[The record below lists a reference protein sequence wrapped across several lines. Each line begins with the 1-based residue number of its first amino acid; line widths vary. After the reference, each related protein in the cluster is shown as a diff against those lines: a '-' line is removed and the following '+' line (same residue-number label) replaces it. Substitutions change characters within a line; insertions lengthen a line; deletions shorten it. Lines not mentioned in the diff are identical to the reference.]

1 MDVVYKTL
9 TENWILIVPEL
20 VLLAVAT
27 ANVLGGFYI
36 RGRGAWACFALLG
49 LLLAGYLLI
58 AKVPERFP
66 SHWVSS
72 ASLFMT
78 DELRWLLRC
87 TNFIIGGTLTL
98 IFWGQIADD
107 YAAEFYSCLLGMIA
121 GVGVVIA
128 AYDLVVLFLALE
140 TVSIPTYIA
149 LYVLRRDNSGLE
161 ATIKYFLLSVLASS
175 VFVFGVSLLYAET
188 GRTNYLQIQLAL
200 SESVNGGYLLLSGVL
215 IMGGLSFRIAAVPL
229 HFYAPDVFAGTH
241 PAGAALLAVVPKT
254 VGLAAI
260 MQLLMDIYGSSAGLA
275 SDGLSVVQVL
285 LLTAG
290 ILAGASML
298 LGNVV
303 GLLQNELYRLL
314 AYSSI
319 AHAGYMLVGLAAG
332 AEGDPV
338 SGYAAVVFYLGTYI
352 AMSLGVFAGLLCVR
366 QDGKLLGYIDELAGL
381 GQQRPVLAL
390 FLALS
395 LFSLTG
401 LPPTMGFWGKVN
413 LFLAAWYAP
422 SGQNL
427 LRYLAVFLAINA
439 AIGAWYYLRVI
450 GVMYLRQPIKPFDKV
465 EDAPALGACV
475 FCTILTI
482 TLFFQPQ
489 WWWEPIE
496 RAFTAKQSPTHIGT
510 SR

>member
-1 MDVVYKTL
+1 MEVVYKTL
-9 TENWILIVPEL
+9 AESWILIVPEL

-27 ANVLGGFYI
+27 ASVLGGLYI
-36 RGRGAWACFALLG
+36 RGRNAWACVALLG
-49 LLLAGYLLI
+49 MLLAGYLLI
-58 AKVPERFP
+58 TKVPERFP
-66 SHWVSS
+66 SYWVAS
-72 ASLFMT
+72 ASLFMA
-78 DELRWLLRC
+78 DGLRWLLRC
-87 TNFIIGGTLTL
+87 VNFIAGGTLML
-98 IFWGQIADD
+98 VFWNQIADD
-107 YAAEFYSCLLGMIA
+107 QAAEFYSCLLGVIA
-121 GVGVVIA
+121 GTGVVIA
-128 AYDLVVLFLALE
+128 AYDLVALFLALE
-140 TVSIPTYIA
+140 AVSIPTYIA

-161 ATIKYFLLSVLASS
+161 ATIKYFLLSVLSS
-175 VFVFGVSLLYAET
+175 GIFVFGVSLLYGET

-200 SESVNGGYLLLSGVL
+200 ADSVHGGYLLLSGVL
-215 IMGGLSFRIAAVPL
+215 IMCGLSFRIAAVPF

-260 MQLLMDIYGSSAGLA
+260 MQLLMDIYGRSAGLA
-275 SDGLSVVQVL
+275 PGGPSVAQVL

-298 LGNVV
+298 LGNVI

-352 AMSLGVFAGLLCVR
+352 AMSLGVFAGLLCVK

-381 GQQRPVLAL
+381 AQHRPMLAL
-390 FLALS
+390 LLAVG

-439 AIGAWYYLRVI
+439 AIGAWYYLRI
-450 GVMYLRQPIKPFDKV
+450 IKVMYLRQPLKPFDKV
-465 EDAPALGACV
+465 GDTPALAACIL
-475 FCTILTI
+475 CTILTTI
-482 TLFFQPQ
+482 LFFQPQ
-489 WWWEPIE
+489 WWWKPIE
-496 RAFTAKQSPTHIGT
+496 RAFTAIQSPTHIG
-510 SR
+510 SNR